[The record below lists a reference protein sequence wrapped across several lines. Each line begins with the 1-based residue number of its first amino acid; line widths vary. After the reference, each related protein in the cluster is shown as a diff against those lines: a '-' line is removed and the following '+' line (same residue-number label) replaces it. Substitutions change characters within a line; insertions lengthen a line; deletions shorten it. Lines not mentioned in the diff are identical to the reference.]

1 MADIHKVTTG
11 FLSQAFLIHHSV
23 QVDWSRQT
31 QEKGFMA
38 SAPFSV
44 PETPLWDGMND
55 LWLHPH
61 DCPVGGSMHPSDCA
75 PAQSSLPQPES
86 YAWGR
91 GGGGGCRKR
100 TSQNHKSSLSV
111 STERR
116 WVCKCAGANTSS
128 ATLAS
133 LATTGVGSDFIAW
146 AGCQR
151 IWLGCSGGIIAVEV
165 PSPDTSRGR
174 IFRAYWQ
181 LSCHW
186 LQESSPMARKLQ

>member
-1 MADIHKVTTG
+1 MILLHDFSGNTITF
-11 FLSQAFLIHHSV
+11 FLDPAHCRYPDKFSFL
-23 QVDWSRQT
+23 
-31 QEKGFMA
+31 
-38 SAPFSV
+38 PPSV
-44 PETPLWDGMND
+44 PFHCYSCSRRPVPPPG
-55 LWLHPH
+55 LHNRR
-61 DCPVGGSMHPSDCA
+61 
-75 PAQSSLPQPES
+75 ERK
-86 YAWGR
+86 R

-151 IWLGCSGGIIAVEV
+151 IWLGCSGGITAVEV